1 MPDEFVDDTTLDI
14 QGALVSAGLW
24 TGAAAV
30 AFIPG
35 VGIPWVLMAAGSA
48 GGLDKLLNFGAGKK
62 RQEFLQQLNAKFQ
75 QMHEELGDAIQDV
88 TNSDEFFANVT
99 RATVI
104 AMQTSQRTKLE
115 ALQNALLN
123 TLMPNR
129 PGADREAIL
138 FSAIE
143 TLTAAHMKML
153 NFMADPNLWIQAH
166 TSELRGLSQRNGH
179 VGIYFIFDC
188 MLPELKGDT
197 MLFKLLEQDLASRGF
212 IKQVVE
218 GGYTIN
224 FHSPIVTLATD
235 LGKDFIKF
243 VRSPLPNDPDLFS
256 QNAQEDAAPIE
267 SAEDS

>member
-1 MPDEFVDDTTLDI
+1 MCRQVY
-14 QGALVSAGLW
+14 GLGQRRW
-24 TGAAAV
+24 HS
-30 AFIPG
+30 IPG
-35 VGIPWVLMAAGSA
+35 IGIPWVIAASGAA
-48 GGLDKLLNFGAGKK
+48 GGLDTLLNFGAGKK
-62 RQEFLQQLNAKFQ
+62 RQEFLQQLNTKFQ
-75 QMHEELGDAIQDV
+75 QMHEEFGDAIQDV

-104 AMQTSQRTKLE
+104 AVQTAQKTKLE

-123 TLMPNR
+123 TMTPDR
-129 PGADREAIL
+129 PGTDREEIL
-138 FSAIE
+138 FAAIE
-143 TLTAAHMKML
+143 TLTVAHMKML

-179 VGIYFIFDC
+179 VGIYSIFDR

-224 FHSPIVTLATD
+224 FHSPIATLATD

-243 VRSPLPNDPDLFS
+243 VRSPLPNEPDLF
-256 QNAQEDAAPIE
+256 AQGEEENVVPPEGTDN
-267 SAEDS
+267 